1 MKKSLIAAATLCAF
15 SGAAAAQSSVTLYGV
30 LDQGIGWTNSA
41 GGGKQ
46 IGLTDGDLQG
56 SRWGLRGTEDL
67 GAGLKAIFALESGF
81 NVGNGQLTHG
91 GALFGRQAFV
101 GLSSATAGT
110 VTLGRQ
116 YDSLVDYVGPF
127 AMGSQWA
134 GTNGAHPFDFDNL
147 HNSRASNGTLKYTS
161 LNYNGFTF
169 GGAVSPNGVTGHPT
183 QNIGWSLGAGF
194 ANGPMQ
200 LGIAYLRSKDPSYT
214 IWGQGMGTGPAANAL
229 LGQANGIT
237 QRSRLST
244 LAAGGSYAFGPAI
257 LGLTYS
263 RTQSDFSVAAANS
276 AASLPEA
283 PGTANLRAAQAISS
297 LNGLLRAQTGEVS
310 LRYQISPALLAGVG
324 YGYTK
329 MSLNNAGTHMHQA
342 SLGAVYSLSK
352 RTAIYANGA
361 FQRNK
366 AGNKAALYNLDPSV
380 NNRQIAVRVGI
391 RHRF

>member
-15 SGAAAAQSSVTLYGV
+15 TGAASAQSSVTLYGV

-46 IGLTDGDLQG
+46 IGMTDGNLQG
-56 SRWGLRGTEDL
+56 SRWGLRGAEDL

-81 NVGNGQLTHG
+81 NVSDGRLTHG

-134 GTNGAHPFDFDNL
+134 GATGAHPLDFDNL

-161 LNYNGFTF
+161 VNHDGFTF
-169 GGAVSPNGVTGHPT
+169 GGTVSPNGVTGHPT
-183 QNIGWSLGAGF
+183 QNIGWSVGAGL
-194 ANGPMQ
+194 ANGPLQ
-200 LGIAYLRSKDPSYT
+200 FGIAYLRSKDPSYSVFNQQRQT
-214 IWGQGMGTGPAANAL
+214 IANPFGL
-229 LGQANGIT
+229 DEST
-237 QRSRLST
+237 RHST
-244 LAAGGSYAFGPAI
+244 LAAGGSYTFGPAAI
-257 LGLTYS
+257 GLTYS
-263 RTQSDFSVAAANS
+263 RTQDELTVVMPNKATNS
-276 AASLPEA
+276 AM
-283 PGTANLRAAQAISS
+283 
-297 LNGLLRAQTGEVS
+297 LRAQNGEIN
-310 LRYQISPALLAGVG
+310 LRYQVTPALLAGAG

-329 MSLNNAGTHMHQA
+329 MSLNDKGTHMHQV
-342 SLGAVYSLSK
+342 SLGTVYSLSK
-352 RTAIYANGA
+352 RTALYASGS
-361 FQRNK
+361 FQRAN
-366 AGNKAALYNLDPSV
+366 AGQKAAMHSLEKSV
-380 NNRQIAVRVGI
+380 NNRQIAVRVGV